1 MKRGRRSISTKIKKI
16 STGFSLSP
24 TALRILDRLRGEE
37 TRSACVEKLIREKVK

>member
-24 TALRILDRLRGEE
+24 AALRILDAKRGND
-37 TRSACVEKLIREKVK
+37 TRSAYVEKLIRGIE